1 MLPPSQGERDT
12 EHEPRHAD
20 EGYRHH
26 ASFVSDEKA
35 PLIPKDLI
43 PKAQG
48 DGGGG
53 SPTKKQ
59 SKAKAPKITKEHV
72 HAMSYDMHA
81 LMHQVLDIGAHEPK
95 TMKDGLISNYN
106 NLAIVAA
113 VLATISLSFL
123 TEWHPPEV
131 APEGPC
137 KTREEKCEMVLRSFA
152 LLSLFAFVLSA
163 LSAIIVINAMT
174 LVPVMPDG
182 SCAVTQMIEKV
193 GKHWTRLPQLGLHL
207 GLITMAIGT
216 CTTSFIYGSL
226 VGMLCASSAL
236 VTLVCLFLLTKYA
249 HVAVLYLN
257 IESIQQYEEHSPKAA
272 VLADDLLP

>member
-1 MLPPSQGERDT
+1 MSSSKTRGEGSS
-12 EHEPRHAD
+12 PA
-20 EGYRHH
+20 
-26 ASFVSDEKA
+26 AADEKA
-35 PLIPKDLI
+35 PLLPKNEATASQAAGT
-43 PKAQG
+43 PKAKPAK
-48 DGGGG
+48 D
-53 SPTKKQ
+53 SKKTKQKY
-59 SKAKAPKITKEHV
+59 TKSNV
-72 HAMSYDMHA
+72 HALSYDMHA

-137 KTREEKCEMVLRSFA
+137 KTREEKCELVLRSFA
-152 LLSLFAFVLSA
+152 LVSLFAFVLSA
-163 LSAIIVINAMT
+163 LSAIIVINAVT

-193 GKHWTRLPQLGLHL
+193 GQHWTRLPHLGLHL
-207 GLITMAIGT
+207 GLVTMMVGT

-226 VGMLCASSAL
+226 VGILCASSAG
-236 VTLVCLFLLTKYA
+236 VTLVSLFLLTK
-249 HVAVLYLN
+249 HTHMAVLYLN
-257 IESIQQYEEHSPKAA
+257 IDSILQMEEAEEVEAA
-272 VLADDLLP
+272 IAAGV